1 MYGTTIEKSSH
12 EKGKIASQQ
21 PKPLW
26 FRKSNFEWTWLASKE
41 CTILLE
47 FNNIQIHGIET
58 STFLQSCPLK
68 KNFYKIHYNPTKFL
82 CIIWPCAKNN
92 DERSASGQIIIF
104 LLEHRR
110 ICTDFGPIINEDKGM
125 FFWDTLYVMDVDILC
140 LGSEVFA
147 TRLTICNKMLNHC
160 QILLT
165 MQYGGLHVI
174 VA

>member
-1 MYGTTIEKSSH
+1 MEKANLLHNSLNLFDFANPILNERGWPQRNARFSLNLTTSKFMELKLQPFC
-12 EKGKIASQQ
+12 KVVPKKI
-21 PKPLW
+21 
-26 FRKSNFEWTWLASKE
+26 
-41 CTILLE
+41 
-47 FNNIQIHGIET
+47 
-58 STFLQSCPLK
+58 
-68 KNFYKIHYNPTKFL
+68 FYKIHYNPTKFL

-147 TRLTICNKMLNHC
+147 TRLMICNKMLNHC